1 MADPIRFIDADE
13 VRERLDH
20 RTCIDLMR
28 HAMIALAEGRSQQL
42 LRGIIDLGEGDLF
55 GVMPGALDGAGFG
68 AKIISIFPAAAE
80 HGASHQGVII
90 LFDRA
95 SGAPVCVIDAGEVT
109 AIRTAAASAA
119 ATDALARP
127 DARRLAILG
136 TGEQAWHH
144 VAAIRHIRALDEVRV
159 WGRSPEKASS
169 LAHRVSHELGLTAH
183 TTTTAAEAANAADI
197 ICTLTGAAE
206 PILFDT
212 DVADGAHI
220 NAVGSSRAGPSEI
233 DEALVARARFVP
245 DHREGVL
252 AQGAEY
258 LRARDAGLVTQEHV
272 LPEIGHVFSGSTPC
286 RLTGSDVTIYKSLGS
301 IVQDLACAAFLW
313 KAQRDQAADAPHDR
327 RGAPTG
333 AAPVSLMR

>member
-1 MADPIRFIDADE
+1 VADPIRFIDAAE

-20 RTCIDLMR
+20 ATCVGLMR
-28 HAMIALAEGRSQQL
+28 EAMIALAEGRSQQL

-68 AKIISIFPAAAE
+68 AKIISVFPAAAA
-80 HGASHQGVII
+80 HGSSHQGVII

-95 SGAPVCVIDAGEVT
+95 SGAPVCVIDASEIT

-119 ATDALARP
+119 ATDALAR
-127 DARRLAILG
+127 AEASSLAIMG

-144 VAAIRHIRALDEVRV
+144 VAAIRHVRPLAEVRI
-159 WGRSPEKASS
+159 WGRASEKAKE
-169 LAHRVSHELGLTAH
+169 LADRITGDFGLASQVAAS
-183 TTTTAAEAANAADI
+183 AAEAAAGADI
-197 ICTLTGAAE
+197 ICTLTAAAE
-206 PILFDT
+206 PILRDT
-212 DVADGAHI
+212 YVADGTHI

-258 LRARDAGLVTQEHV
+258 LRARDAGLATEAHV
-272 LPEIGHVFSGSTPC
+272 LPEIGHVFSGSAPG
-286 RLTGSDVTIYKSLGS
+286 RLAASDVTIYKSLGS
-301 IVQDLACAAFLW
+301 IVQDLACAAWLW
-313 KAQRDQAADAPHDR
+313 KAHRD
-327 RGAPTG
+327 
-333 AAPVSLMR
+333 

>member
-1 MADPIRFIDADE
+1 MADPIRFIDAAE
-13 VRERLDH
+13 VRTRLDH

-28 HAMIALAEGRSQQL
+28 RAMIALAEGRSRQL
-42 LRGIIDLGEGDLF
+42 LRGIIDLDGGDMF

-68 AKIISIFPAAAE
+68 AKIISIFPAAAA
-80 HGASHQGVII
+80 HGSSHQGVII

-95 SGAPVCVIDAGEVT
+95 SGAPVCVIDASEVT

-127 DARRLAILG
+127 EARRLAIMG

-144 VAAIRHIRALDEVRV
+144 VAAIRHVRPLDDVRI
-159 WGRSPEKASS
+159 WGRSPEKARA
-169 LAHRVSHELGLTAH
+169 LADRIADDFGLAAQTA
-183 TTTTAAEAANAADI
+183 ASVAEAAEGADV

-206 PILFDT
+206 PFLLDAH
-212 DVADGAHI
+212 VADGTHI

-233 DEALVARARFVP
+233 NEALVARARFVP

-258 LRARDAGLVTQEHV
+258 LRAREAGLVTDAHV
-272 LPEIGHVFSGSTPC
+272 LPEIGHVFSGSAPG
-286 RLTGSDVTIYKSLGS
+286 RLTASDVTIYKSLGS
-301 IVQDLACAAFLW
+301 IVQDLACAAWLW
-313 KAQRDQAADAPHDR
+313 NTHSDR
-327 RGAPTG
+327 VQGA
-333 AAPVSLMR
+333 